1 MYDYS
6 EFLLYIGIT
15 IVWALGILAIAKL
28 KGE

>member
-15 IVWALGILAIAKL
+15 IVWALGMLVSAKL
-28 KGE
+28 KGA